1 MLTIWRDA
9 LWSGRN
15 RHFQNS
21 KTRSVRYAFCAQF
34 LSQQARQ
41 DGRAWRAAMITGENP
56 LAAGPS
62 PHGRCAREAPLWR
75 RAAYR
80 AAHRCPIA
88 SNNTP
93 ERKRRSS
100 GFPNLGLGNAWTRHH
115 HFFAGAGEGDIT
127 RPTLHRVAP
136 LDRLRHVVGLVAS
149 VLRSFER
156 PISATSVG
164 ILRPHFGRQVRRG
177 VGDRRARAGRSDD
190 RSPLEGFC
198 WRTYHQAR
206 AARSD
211 DEGGLSGVRR
221 VTLKPRRESPLSIAD
236 SRQPG

>member
-1 MLTIWRDA
+1 MGAA
-9 LWSGRN
+9 LAKLPYGGEQPIVRLIGVPSRPTTHRN
-15 RHFQNS
+15 ANG
-21 KTRSVRYAFCAQF
+21 AQ
-34 LSQQARQ
+34 
-41 DGRAWRAAMITGENP
+41 
-56 LAAGPS
+56 AGS
-62 PHGRCAREAPLWR
+62 EFR
-75 RAAYR
+75 
-80 AAHRCPIA
+80 
-88 SNNTP
+88 
-93 ERKRRSS
+93 
-100 GFPNLGLGNAWTRHH
+100 LGNAWTRHH

-190 RSPLEGFC
+190 RSLLEGFC

-211 DEGGLSGVRR
+211 DDGGLSGVRR

>member
-1 MLTIWRDA
+1 MAASSLSCGSSVSHRVQQHTGTQTA
-9 LWSGRN
+9 L
-15 RHFQNS
+15 
-21 KTRSVRYAFCAQF
+21 
-34 LSQQARQ
+34 
-41 DGRAWRAAMITGENP
+41 
-56 LAAGPS
+56 
-62 PHGRCAREAPLWR
+62 
-75 RAAYR
+75 
-80 AAHRCPIA
+80 
-88 SNNTP
+88 
-93 ERKRRSS
+93 KRV
-100 GFPNLGLGNAWTRHH
+100 PNLGLGNAWTRHH

-127 RPTLHRVAP
+127 RPTLHRVAR

-236 SRQPG
+236 SRPSPAFLALFRWFADSALEQAGFEPSVPRSTERTNAAASDLQEETGRHRINQDE